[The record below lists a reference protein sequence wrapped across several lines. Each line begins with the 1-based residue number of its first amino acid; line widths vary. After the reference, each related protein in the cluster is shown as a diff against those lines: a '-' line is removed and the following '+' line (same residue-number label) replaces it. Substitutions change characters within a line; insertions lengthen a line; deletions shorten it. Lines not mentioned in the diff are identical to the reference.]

1 MVNAPLLYEVEASIL
16 APGTSE
22 ARMKRSA
29 VVFDTSPEPRDELP
43 GPGELLATAFAA
55 CMLKNVERFS
65 RLLGFRQE
73 GARVRVVAERQESPP
88 RFTRVEYELVL
99 ATDEPPERVELLRRN
114 LVKFGSVYN
123 TLAAVFEVTGTIRAE
138 APVGSGVPGE

>member
-1 MVNAPLLYEVEASIL
+1 
-16 APGTSE
+16 
-22 ARMKRSA
+22 
-29 VVFDTSPEPRDELP
+29 
-43 GPGELLATAFAA
+43 
-55 CMLKNVERFS
+55 
-65 RLLGFRQE
+65 
-73 GARVRVVAERQESPP
+73 
-88 RFTRVEYELVL
+88 VL